1 MGTGITSILLNT
13 LPYNGRWLYYI
24 SIVLFALNVLLFS
37 VFCMMTIL
45 RYALYPRIFVAMI
58 RHPVQSMFIGAFP
71 MGFATLINM
80 FVFVCVPAWSEWTRN
95 FAWALWVFDVV
106 VSVLTAFTLPALLYI
121 PLILISKYSIT
132 DKPPG

>member
-80 FVFVCVPAWSEWTRN
+80 FVFVCVPAWGEWTRN
-95 FAWALWVFDVV
+95 FAWALWVFDAV

>member
-80 FVFVCVPAWSEWTRN
+80 FVFVCVPAWGEWTRN